1 MEQKKEKMF
10 LLLKVIAFETDRT
23 NSHIPEPG
31 YL

>member
-10 LLLKVIAFETDRT
+10 LLLKVIAFETERT